1 MTAGSP
7 FKPGRITARVQ
18 GQSMEIEIYKIF
30 EALERKKPLFWGV
43 MGVLLVAVI
52 GVLDYLTGNEIVST
66 LFYFVP
72 IVLVTLAV
80 NQRFGVFLSFLSAL
94 ILLIAEISAGQTY
107 SHPGIYYLNT
117 LIRTVFYSFVTYL
130 VAALHRSQ
138 KEERL
143 AARTDF
149 VTGAVNARYFNE
161 LLKLEIDRIR
171 RYPHP
176 FTVVFIDIDNFKL
189 VNDLF
194 GHQVGDFVL
203 RSIASELQTQL
214 RKSDIVA
221 RVGGDEFA
229 LLLPSTI
236 QPEAE
241 IVISKVHANLGE
253 IMKHGNWPVTFS
265 MGAVTCVS
273 PPYAAEQ
280 LINLADELMYAV
292 KNSTKNDVRF
302 ITWGGEKN
310 LRYQTSN

>member
-1 MTAGSP
+1 
-7 FKPGRITARVQ
+7 
-18 GQSMEIEIYKIF
+18 MEIEIYKIF
-30 EALERKKPLFWGV
+30 EALERKRPVFWGV
-43 MGVLLVAVI
+43 TGVISVAVI
-52 GVLDYLTGNEIVST
+52 GVLDYLTGSEIVST

-80 NQRFGVFLSFLSAL
+80 GQRFGVFLSFLSA
-94 ILLIAEISAGQTY
+94 ITLLTAEISAGQTY
-107 SHPGIYYLNT
+107 SQPSIYYLNT

-149 VTGAVNARYFNE
+149 VTGALNARYFNE
-161 LLKLEIDRIR
+161 LLRIEIDRIR

-203 RSIASELQTQL
+203 RAIASELKTQL

-241 IVISKVHANLGE
+241 IVLSKVHANLGE
-253 IMKHGNWPVTFS
+253 MMRQGNWPVTFS

-310 LRYQTSN
+310 LRYQTSD

>member
-1 MTAGSP
+1 
-7 FKPGRITARVQ
+7 
-18 GQSMEIEIYKIF
+18 MELEIYKIF
-30 EALERKKPLFWGV
+30 ETLERKDPVFWAIAGV
-43 MGVLLVAVI
+43 VLVGVI
-52 GVLDYLTGNEIVST
+52 GLFDYLTGNEIVST

-80 NQRFGVFLSFLSAL
+80 GQRFGIFLSFLSAITL
-94 ILLIAEISAGQTY
+94 IISEIFAGQTY
-107 SHPGIYYLNT
+107 SHAGIYLLNT

-130 VAALHRSQ
+130 VAALHQSQ

-149 VTGAVNARYFNE
+149 VTGAVNARFFNE
-161 LLKLEIDRIR
+161 LLRLEIDRIR

-176 FTVVFIDIDNFKL
+176 FTVVFIDIDNSKL

-194 GHQVGDFVL
+194 GHQMGDFVL
-203 RSIASELQTQL
+203 RSIATELKAQL
-214 RKSDIVA
+214 RKTDIVA

-229 LLLPSTI
+229 LLLPSTSRA
-236 QPEAE
+236 EAE
-241 IVISKVHANLGE
+241 IVLSKVHTNLSE
-253 IMKHGNWPVTFS
+253 AMRRGNWPVTFS
-265 MGAVTCVS
+265 MGAVTCVT

-302 ITWGGEKN
+302 ITWGGERN
-310 LRYQTSN
+310 YRYHASA

>member
-1 MTAGSP
+1 
-7 FKPGRITARVQ
+7 
-18 GQSMEIEIYKIF
+18 MELKQLYRIF
-30 EALERKKPLFWGV
+30 EALERRQPFFWGLI
-43 MGVLLVAVI
+43 GVLLVALL
-52 GVLDYLTGNEIVST
+52 GVLDYLTRFELVSS

-80 NQRFGVFLSFLSAL
+80 SHRMGIFLSFLSAL
-94 ILLIAEISAGQTY
+94 TLLAAEIAAGQTY
-107 SHPGIYYLNT
+107 SHPALYILNT
-117 LIRTVFYSFVTYL
+117 IIRTVFYGFVAYL

-143 AARTDF
+143 AARTDY
-149 VTGAVNARYFNE
+149 VTGAVNSRYFSE
-161 LLKLEIDRIR
+161 LLKIEIERIR

-176 FTVVFIDIDNFKL
+176 FTVVFIDIDNFKT

-203 RSIASELQTQL
+203 RSIAEELKTQL
-214 RKSDIVA
+214 RKTDIVA

-229 LLLPSTI
+229 LLLPSTLR
-236 QPEAE
+236 PEAE
-241 IVISKVHANLGE
+241 IVLSKVHANLSEAMRRGQ
-253 IMKHGNWPVTFS
+253 WPVTFS

-310 LRYQTSN
+310 YRLQASR

>member
-1 MTAGSP
+1 MQLQQLYRI
-7 FKPGRITARVQ
+7 FK
-18 GQSMEIEIYKIF
+18 
-30 EALERKKPLFWGV
+30 ALESKKPLFWGV
-43 MGVLLVAVI
+43 LGLVLVGVFGI
-52 GVLDYLTGNEIVST
+52 IDYLSGYEIVSS
-66 LFYFVP
+66 LFYFIP

-80 NQRFGVFLSFLSAL
+80 SPRMGIFLSFLSSL
-94 ILLIAEISAGQTY
+94 TLLTVEIAEGRTY
-107 SHPGIYYLNT
+107 SHPIISVLNT
-117 LIRTVFYSFVTYL
+117 IIRTVFYSFVAYL

-138 KEERL
+138 QEERL

-161 LLKLEIDRIR
+161 LLKLEIERIR

-176 FTVVFIDIDNFKL
+176 FTVVFIDIDDFKL

-203 RSIASELQTQL
+203 RAIAGELRSQL
-214 RKSDIVA
+214 RKTDIVA

-229 LLLPSTI
+229 LLLPSTV
-236 QPEAE
+236 QAEAE
-241 IVISKVHANLGE
+241 IVLSKVNANLGDA
-253 IMKHGNWPVTFS
+253 MRRGNWPVTFS

-302 ITWGGEKN
+302 ITWGGE
-310 LRYQTSN
+310 RSYHYQTSP

>member
-1 MTAGSP
+1 M
-7 FKPGRITARVQ
+7 KLQ
-18 GQSMEIEIYKIF
+18 QLYKIF
-30 EALERKKPLFWGV
+30 EALERRNPIFWGIV
-43 MGVLLVAVI
+43 GVFLVGLL
-52 GVLDYLTGNEIVST
+52 GVLDFLTGNEIVFT

-80 NQRFGVFLSFLSAL
+80 NQEMGLFLSFLSAL
-94 ILLIAEISAGQTY
+94 TLLSAEIATGQTD
-107 SHPGIYYLNT
+107 SHPVIYLLNT
-117 LIRTVFYSFVTYL
+117 VIRTVFYWFVAYL
-130 VAALHRSQ
+130 VAALHQSQ

-161 LLKLEIDRIR
+161 LLKMEIERIR

-176 FTVVFIDIDNFKL
+176 FTVVFIDIDDFKV

-203 RSIASELQTQL
+203 RAIASELKSQL
-214 RKSDIVA
+214 RKTDVVA

-229 LLLPSTI
+229 LLLPSTSR
-236 QPEAE
+236 PEAE
-241 IVISKVHANLGE
+241 IVLSKVHANLGKA
-253 IMKHGNWPVTFS
+253 MKEGNWPITFS
-265 MGAVTCVS
+265 MGAVSCLR

-302 ITWGGEKN
+302 ITWGGDKN
-310 LRYQTSN
+310 YKYQDSH

>member
-1 MTAGSP
+1 
-7 FKPGRITARVQ
+7 
-18 GQSMEIEIYKIF
+18 MEPALYKLF
-30 EALERKKPLFWGV
+30 EVLERKHPLFWGV
-43 MGVLLVAVI
+43 TGIVLVAVL
-52 GVLDYLTGNEIVST
+52 GTLDYLTGNEIVST
-66 LFYFVP
+66 LFYFLP
-72 IVLVTLAV
+72 IVLVTLGV
-80 NQRFGVFLSFLSAL
+80 SQRFGLFVSFLSAL
-94 ILLIAEISAGQTY
+94 TLLIAEIYAGQFY
-107 SHPGIYYLNT
+107 SHPMIYFFNT
-117 LIRTVFYSFVTYL
+117 MIRTFFFGFVAYL
-130 VAALHRSQ
+130 VAALYRSQ

-161 LLKLEIDRIR
+161 LLKMEIDRIR

-176 FTVVFIDIDNFKL
+176 FTVVFIDIDDFKL

-194 GHQVGDFVL
+194 GHQVGDAVL
-203 RSIASELQTQL
+203 RSIADELKAQL
-214 RKSDIVA
+214 RKTDVVA

-229 LLLPSTI
+229 LLLPSTS

-241 IVISKVHANLGE
+241 IVLSKVHANLGAT
-253 IMKHGNWPVTFS
+253 MKGSSWPVTFS
-265 MGAVTCVS
+265 MGAVSCVT

-310 LRYQTSN
+310 YRYQPSS

>member
-1 MTAGSP
+1 
-7 FKPGRITARVQ
+7 
-18 GQSMEIEIYKIF
+18 MEIEIYKIF
-30 EALERKKPLFWGV
+30 EALEKRKPLFWAV
-43 MGVLLVAVI
+43 TGVLLVGLL
-52 GVLDYLTGNEIVST
+52 GVFDYLTGNEVVSS

-72 IVLVTLAV
+72 IGLVTLGV
-80 NQRFGVFLSFLSAL
+80 SQRYGLFVSFISAL
-94 ILLIAEISAGQTY
+94 TLLVAEIFAGQTY
-107 SHPGIYYLNT
+107 SHPILYFLNT

-130 VAALHRSQ
+130 VAALHKSQ

-149 VTGAVNARYFNE
+149 VTGAVNARCFNE
-161 LLKLEIDRIR
+161 LLKMEIDRIR

-176 FTVVFIDIDNFKL
+176 FTVVFIDIDDFKV

-194 GHQVGDFVL
+194 GHQIGDFVL
-203 RSIASELQTQL
+203 RAIASELKSQL

-229 LLLPSTI
+229 LLLPATARA
-236 QPEAE
+236 EAE
-241 IVISKVHANLGE
+241 IVLYKVHSNLGE
-253 IMKHGNWPVTFS
+253 AMKQGNWPVTFS
-265 MGAVTCVS
+265 MGAVTCIT

-302 ITWGGEKN
+302 ITWGGEKRY
-310 LRYQTSN
+310 RYQHSS

>member
-1 MTAGSP
+1 
-7 FKPGRITARVQ
+7 
-18 GQSMEIEIYKIF
+18 MEIEIYKIF
-30 EALERKKPLFWGV
+30 EALERKKPLFWAV
-43 MGVLLVAVI
+43 TGVLLVGLL
-52 GVLDYLTGNEIVST
+52 GVLDYLTGNEVISS

-72 IVLVTLAV
+72 IVLVTLGV
-80 NQRFGVFLSFLSAL
+80 SQRYGLFVSFISSLT
-94 ILLIAEISAGQTY
+94 LLAAEIFAGQTY
-107 SHPGIYYLNT
+107 SHPILYFLNT

-130 VAALHRSQ
+130 VAALHKSQ
-138 KEERL
+138 KEERM

-161 LLKLEIDRIR
+161 LLRMEIDRIR

-176 FTVVFIDIDNFKL
+176 FTVVFIDIDDFKM

-203 RSIASELQTQL
+203 RAIADELQTQL
-214 RKSDIVA
+214 RKTDIVA

-229 LLLPSTI
+229 LLLPSTARG
-236 QPEAE
+236 EAE
-241 IVISKVHANLGE
+241 IVLTKVHANLSE
-253 IMKHGNWPVTFS
+253 TMKQGSWPVTFS
-265 MGAVTCVS
+265 MGAVTCVT

-302 ITWGGEKN
+302 ITWGGEKKY
-310 LRYQTSN
+310 RYQTSS